1 MPILRNY
8 DVFISHAW
16 KYNNQY
22 YDLIELLKEYPYF
35 NFRNYSVPEH
45 DPLVFNTTNDLYR
58 QLEEQIR
65 QSSVVLLIAGKYVK
79 YRKWIQE
86 EIKIAKK
93 YDKPIIAIR
102 PWGANILPS
111 EAETKAD
118 VIVNWQSSSIV
129 DAIRKY
135 SKEKTTVF

>member
-1 MPILRNY
+1 MPALRQY

-16 KYNNQY
+16 KYNDQY
-22 YDLIELLKEYPYF
+22 YKLTELLEGHPYF
-35 NFRNYSVPEH
+35 IFRNYSVPEH
-45 DPLVFNTTNDLYR
+45 DPIVFNTTSDLYN
-58 QLEEQIR
+58 QLAEQIR

-86 EIKIAKK
+86 EIKLAKK

-102 PWGANILPS
+102 PWGADMLPS

-118 VIVNWQSSSIV
+118 VIVNWQASSIV
-129 DAIRKY
+129 SAIREY
-135 SKEKTTVF
+135 SKERITAL

>member
-1 MPILRNY
+1 MPALRNY

-22 YDLIELLKEYPYF
+22 YNLVELLKGHSYF

-45 DPLVFNTTNDLYR
+45 DPLVFSTTSDLYK

-86 EIKIAKK
+86 EIKLAKK

-102 PWGANILPS
+102 PWGADMLPS

-118 VIVNWQSSSIV
+118 VIVNWQASSIV
-129 DAIRKY
+129 NAIREY
-135 SKEKTTVF
+135 SKERTTTF